1 MDKII
6 FHIDVNSAYL
16 SWSAVNKLKNEPD
29 SVDLRTICSIIG
41 GNIENRHGIVLAKS
55 IPAKKYNIK
64 TAETIVSALKKCPF
78 LVIEPPNHTM
88 YEEYSQRLMSLLREY
103 TPDIEKL
110 SIDECFL
117 DFTPISHNYSSPTEA
132 AAVIKNRIYDELGFT
147 VNIGISSNKILA
159 KMASDFEKPN
169 LVHTLFPNE
178 IQDKMWP
185 LPINE
190 LYMAGKSSVETL
202 RKLGINT
209 IGELANT
216 PPDIVS
222 LHLKSHGRLLW
233 EYANGIDDTK
243 LISEHVD
250 LKGIGNSTTLS
261 RDIEEASEAKHV
273 LLGLSETVAKRLRA
287 SNQLAKME
295 SVEIK
300 YNDFVRVS
308 HQMQLLTPV
317 NTTDQIYKNA
327 CLLFDQL
334 WSGKPVRLLGIR
346 TSKLTKEDEPV
357 QLSLFDTQIDEKQL
371 KAEKAIDEIKK
382 KFGNN
387 AVMRGSLLDEK
398 EL

>member
-88 YEEYSQRLMSLLREY
+88 YEEYSQLLMSLLREY

-233 EYANGIDDTK
+233 EYANGIDDTQ
-243 LISEHVD
+243 LISEHVA

>member
-88 YEEYSQRLMSLLREY
+88 YEEYSQLLMSLLREY

-371 KAEKAIDEIKK
+371 KVEKAIDEIKK

>member
-88 YEEYSQRLMSLLREY
+88 YEEYSQRLMSLLGEY

-233 EYANGIDDTK
+233 EYANGIDDTQ

>member
-29 SVDLRTICSIIG
+29 CVDLRTICSIIG
-41 GNIENRHGIVLAKS
+41 GNRENRHGIVLAKS

-64 TAETIVSALKKCPF
+64 TAEPIVSALKKCPF
-78 LVIEPPNHTM
+78 LVIEPPNHAI

-178 IQDKMWP
+178 IQDKMWS
-185 LPINE
+185 LPISE
-190 LYMAGKSSVETL
+190 LYMAGKSSVETF
-202 RKLGINT
+202 RKLGIST

-222 LHLKSHGRLLW
+222 LHLKSHGKLLW

-398 EL
+398 DL

>member
-88 YEEYSQRLMSLLREY
+88 YEEYSQLLMSLLREY

>member
-16 SWSAVNKLKNEPD
+16 SWSAVNKLKNEPE
-29 SVDLRTICSIIG
+29 SPDLRTICSIIG

-190 LYMAGKSSVETL
+190 LYMAGNSSVETL